1 MFKII
6 IQESVDKD
14 IKGIPK
20 TEIGKI
26 FKRIKSLETALSVDS
41 FKLVNS
47 DIYRIRQGDFR
58 IFFEAD
64 LLNRIITVF
73 KISHRK
79 DAY

>member
-1 MFKII
+1 MYQII
-6 IQESVDKD
+6 IQEAIDKD
-14 IKGIPK
+14 LKGISR
-20 TEIGKI
+20 TDIEKI
-26 FKRIKSLETALSVDS
+26 YKRIKSLETAINIDS

-47 DIYRIRQGDFR
+47 NIYRIRQGDFR

-64 LLNRIITVF
+64 LFNRIITVF

>member
-1 MFKII
+1 MYKVI
-6 IQESVDKD
+6 IQEAIDKD
-14 IKGIPK
+14 LKGISR
-20 TEIGKI
+20 TDIEKI
-26 FKRIKSLETALSVDS
+26 YKRIKSLETAINIDS

-47 DIYRIRQGDFR
+47 NIYRIRQGDFR

-64 LLNRIITVF
+64 LFNKIITVF

>member
-1 MFKII
+1 MFQVV
-6 IQESVDKD
+6 IQEAIEKD
-14 IKGIPK
+14 LKGIPK
-20 TEIGKI
+20 QDILKI
-26 FKRIKSLETALSVDS
+26 YKRIKSLETFSNIDS

-64 LLNRIITVF
+64 LLNKILTVF

-79 DAY
+79 DSY

>member
-26 FKRIKSLETALSVDS
+26 FKRIKSLETVLSVDS

>member
-1 MFKII
+1 MYQVVIE
-6 IQESVDKD
+6 ESIDKD
-14 IKGIPK
+14 LKGISK
-20 TEIGKI
+20 SDILKI
-26 FKRIKSLETALSVDS
+26 YKRIKSLETATNIDS

-47 DIYRIRQGDFR
+47 DFYRIRQGDFR

-64 LLNRIITVF
+64 LTNKIITVF

>member
-1 MFKII
+1 MYQVVIE
-6 IQESVDKD
+6 ESIDKD
-14 IKGIPK
+14 LKGISK
-20 TEIGKI
+20 SDILKI
-26 FKRIKSLETALSVDS
+26 YKRIKSLETANNIDS

-58 IFFEAD
+58 IFFEAN
-64 LLNRIITVF
+64 LAGKTITVF

>member
-1 MFKII
+1 MYQVVIE
-6 IQESVDKD
+6 ESIDKD
-14 IKGIPK
+14 LKGIFK
-20 TEIGKI
+20 SDILKI
-26 FKRIKSLETALSVDS
+26 YKRIKSLETATNIDS

-58 IFFEAD
+58 IFFEVD
-64 LLNRIITVF
+64 LTNKAITVF

>member
-1 MFKII
+1 MYQIVI
-6 IQESVDKD
+6 EESIDKD
-14 IKGIPK
+14 LKGISK
-20 TEIGKI
+20 SDIQKI
-26 FKRIKSLETALSVDS
+26 YKRIKSLETATNIDS

-47 DIYRIRQGDFR
+47 HIYRLRQGDFR

-64 LLNRIITVF
+64 LTKKIVTVF

>member
-1 MFKII
+1 MYQVVIE
-6 IQESVDKD
+6 ESIDKD
-14 IKGIPK
+14 LKGISK
-20 TEIGKI
+20 SDILKI
-26 FKRIKSLETALSVDS
+26 YKRIKSLETATKIDS

-47 DIYRIRQGDFR
+47 DFYRIRQVDFR

-64 LLNRIITVF
+64 LTNKIITVF